1 MTPALAIEQ
10 ELRAEFAFG
19 KCAKKE
25 RRGKRRRSN
34 LVCIECGLCG
44 EEAAG
49 RSEPGKFGRK
59 GGMSEMGEKGD
70 NVEVVLFSK
79 NRNCELQHTGS
90 SSYLRTA
97 LPKSSSRPLPAC

>member
-25 RRGKRRRSN
+25 RRGKRGRSN

-44 EEAAG
+44 EAAG
-49 RSEPGKFGRK
+49 RK
-59 GGMSEMGEKGD
+59 GANQESLAEREG
-70 NVEVVLFSK
+70 
-79 NRNCELQHTGS
+79 
-90 SSYLRTA
+90 
-97 LPKSSSRPLPAC
+97 